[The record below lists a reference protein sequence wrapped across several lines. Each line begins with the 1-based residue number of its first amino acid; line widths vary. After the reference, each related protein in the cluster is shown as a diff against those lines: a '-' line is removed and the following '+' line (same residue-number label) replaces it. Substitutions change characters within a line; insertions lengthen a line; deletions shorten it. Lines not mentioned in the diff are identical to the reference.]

1 VRRGRSN
8 HQIAADLLAE
18 KWAQTADGA
27 KRLALSYLMTRD
39 ERLSHRIDMMGQP
52 YQGWDMGQLFALS
65 CLMHMYGLGFL
76 SITEI
81 PLDAAPMGDRQR
93 ERNSRVLSNVMDGV
107 VAEVDLEQRG
117 AEGDGHVQ
125 WDFALPAVTTLGE
138 EEGIVYVDP
147 GTARLE
153 IGHTDAS
160 NTCLHLA
167 RFGAIARWPYEQEFL
182 GILAMR
188 PRNVISTWRSNRPAR
203 AVFADFAEFTDI
215 MAATRLS
222 RPLAKGM
229 LDRPSAEER
238 LLNARVSF
246 GDIEELGKLV
256 EKPDRLD
263 CV

>member
-1 VRRGRSN
+1 
-8 HQIAADLLAE
+8 
-18 KWAQTADGA
+18 
-27 KRLALSYLMTRD
+27 
-39 ERLSHRIDMMGQP
+39 
-52 YQGWDMGQLFALS
+52 MGQLFALS

-81 PLDAAPMGDRQR
+81 PLDAAPIGDRQR

-125 WDFALPAVTTLGE
+125 WDFALPAITTLGE

-153 IGHTDAS
+153 IGHTDTS

-203 AVFADFAEFTDI
+203 AIFADFAEFTDI
-215 MAATRLS
+215 MATTRLS
-222 RPLAKGM
+222 RPLAQAM

-238 LLNARVSF
+238 LFNARVSF

-263 CV
+263 CVRSRYRGGWYPNSSNMLLSFSSNSTARGASGNRSAMAALSSAARISSEGPDFLS